1 MNFIYVIHL
10 PYWNHLIAFK
20 KLYKNNNKN
29 KNCKRARA
37 SRAPPFVVFVA
48 AVVSVAS
55 VATAVCDQVVTVQHV
70 DDIDEVHQLDPVH
83 QVDHKDELWGDQ
95 GRTFR
100 VFSSKSSHF
109 VPLWARSSF
118 LLRSRQ
124 FSAPGLAGKCQKTIT
139 EITGGPNVSFFA
151 SNFANSELSS
161 WLVGT
166 HPAIPAIPRIPRIRD
181 GGRRSDP
188 G

>member
-1 MNFIYVIHL
+1 M
-10 PYWNHLIAFK
+10 ATTATK
-20 KLYKNNNKN
+20 G
-29 KNCKRARA
+29 ARA
-37 SRAPPFVVFVA
+37 LRAPPLV
-48 AVVSVAS
+48 AVVATAVSL
-55 VATAVCDQVVTVQHV
+55 ATAVCDQMVTVQHV

-83 QVDHKDELWGDQ
+83 QVDHKDELWGDP

-118 LLRSRQ
+118 FLRSRQ

-166 HPAIPAIPRIPRIRD
+166 HQAILAIPWIRD

>member
-1 MNFIYVIHL
+1 MNFIYVIHML
-10 PYWNHLIAFK
+10 QWQRRQQK
-20 KLYKNNNKN
+20 G
-29 KNCKRARA
+29 ARR

-83 QVDHKDELWGDQ
+83 QVDHKDELWGDP
-95 GRTFR
+95 GRTFG

-118 LLRSRQ
+118 FLRSRQ
-124 FSAPGLAGKCQKTIT
+124 FSAPGVAGKCQKTIT
-139 EITGGPNVSFFA
+139 EITGGPNVLFFA
-151 SNFANSELSS
+151 SNFANSELNSGS
-161 WLVGT
+161 WELITRSRGS
-166 HPAIPAIPRIPRIRD
+166 
-181 GGRRSDP
+181 RRSRGFP
-188 G
+188 GSGTEAADRTLGNTRRSLRMT